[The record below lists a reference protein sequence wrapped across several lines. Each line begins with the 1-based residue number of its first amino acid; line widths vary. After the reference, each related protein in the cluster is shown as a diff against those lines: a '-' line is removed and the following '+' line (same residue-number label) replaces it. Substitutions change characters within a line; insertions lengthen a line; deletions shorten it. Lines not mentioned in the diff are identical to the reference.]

1 MRQIICDK
9 GSVARFATKGDFFFV
24 AVATKDIYID
34 LLSQILCRKS
44 VATALSATKGRKD
57 PFGRSLGHDA
67 VRR

>member
-9 GSVARFATKGDFFFV
+9 GSVARFATKGDFSFV

-34 LLSQILCRKS
+34 LLSQIYCRKS
-44 VATALSATKGRKD
+44 VATARSATKGRKTLFVA
-57 PFGRSLGHDA
+57 PHGHYA